1 MSGLSLAG
9 QPRVITWL
17 AIYFSVLIWSGI
29 SQRDFFTWVLE
40 VTPAVIG
47 LVLLVATRKKFPLTT
62 LVDILILLHS
72 IVLMVGGHYT
82 YAEVPLFDDLSRLF
96 GGERNNYDKL
106 GHLMQG
112 LVPAMVARE
121 VLLRLQV
128 VNGRRWLN
136 FLVVCICLAISA
148 VYELLEWAVAWL
160 TGAAGDYFLGTQ
172 GYIWDTQSDMAWAMW
187 GAIFALI
194 IMGNFHDRQL
204 QRLRHI
210 S

>member
-1 MSGLSLAG
+1 LSGLSLAG

-29 SQRDFFTWVLE
+29 SPRDFFTWVLE

-47 LVLLVATRKKFPLTT
+47 LVLLIATRKKFPLTT
-62 LVDILILLHS
+62 LVYILILLHS